1 MEEVLLEVA
10 CLSADNLQLLSI
22 ATALFAAAD
31 CAESGPDA
39 CLWKKCLKLRA
50 LAQTIFNCFQ

>member
-10 CLSADNLQLLSI
+10 FLSSDNLQLLSI

-39 CLWKKCLKLRA
+39 CLWKKCCLKLRA
-50 LAQTIFNCFQ
+50 